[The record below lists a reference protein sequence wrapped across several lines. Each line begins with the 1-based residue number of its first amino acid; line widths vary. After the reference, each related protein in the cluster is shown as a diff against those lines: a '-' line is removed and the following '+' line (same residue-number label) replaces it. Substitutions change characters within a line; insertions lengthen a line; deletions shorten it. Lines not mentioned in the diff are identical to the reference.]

1 MERPAQVDSREKHQL
16 ERVLRITRSVKKQLF
31 VVIFLFSAAIITVI
45 FGIIPVVRVSYP
57 LIADFLL
64 GLSGNLLVA
73 IIIFIFLEQGIK
85 SLHPISE
92 TRSLPYSE
100 FIENVRRAN
109 KGDRIRILE
118 TFSSLINQ
126 SHLEFAKAIQAAIK
140 AGAEVEVLLFHPYSA
155 GAKRRAE
162 QLKGRANVPEGIRKN
177 LAYLYELQSVTE
189 HISPNSLQVRLYTAL
204 PSIQMYRWEEWAFVS
219 LFPIG
224 KRSDRTPNLKV
235 PMDNPFGSYV
245 DEAFE
250 ELWKGTD
257 EAPTISIDD
266 HMQLQF
272 IVPSPDLTSTSYFF
286 SYNEENDQV
295 DRTNCY
301 VVGDN
306 SLFFFFIYEDVKEK
320 ENVTFLLDNKK
331 WCAEPHVLNPKVSND
346 LNELIHA
353 RELIERRYGWAKER
367 LGPSPFILRFKDI
380 KEVMD

>member
-16 ERVLRITRSVKKQLF
+16 ERV
-31 VVIFLFSAAIITVI
+31 
-45 FGIIPVVRVSYP
+45 
-57 LIADFLL
+57 
-64 GLSGNLLVA
+64 
-73 IIIFIFLEQGIK
+73 IK

-177 LAYLYELQSVTE
+177 LAYLYELQFVTE
-189 HISPNSLQVRLYTAL
+189 HISPNSLQVR
-204 PSIQMYRWEEWAFVS
+204 

-266 HMQLQF
+266 HMRLQF
-272 IVPSPDLTSTSYFF
+272 IVPSPDLTSTSYLF
-286 SYNEENDQV
+286 SYNEHNDQV

-320 ENVTFLLDNKK
+320 ENVIFLLDNKK

-346 LNELIHA
+346 LNELTHA

-367 LGPSPFILRFKDI
+367 LGPNPFILRFKDI
-380 KEVMD
+380 KEVID

>member
-16 ERVLRITRSVKKQLF
+16 ERALRITMSVKKQLF
-31 VVIFLFSAAIITVI
+31 VVIALFSAAIITVI

-73 IIIFIFLEQGIK
+73 IIIFIFLERGIK

-109 KGDRIRILE
+109 KGDRI
-118 TFSSLINQ
+118 T
-126 SHLEFAKAIQAAIK
+126 
-140 AGAEVEVLLFHPYSA
+140 
-155 GAKRRAE
+155 KRRAE

-266 HMQLQF
+266 HMRLQF
-272 IVPSPDLTSTSYFF
+272 IVPSPDLTSTSYLF
-286 SYNEENDQV
+286 SYNEHNDQV

-320 ENVTFLLDNKK
+320 ENVIFLLDNKK

-346 LNELIHA
+346 LNELTHA

-367 LGPSPFILRFKDI
+367 LGPNPFILRFKDI
-380 KEVMD
+380 KEVID